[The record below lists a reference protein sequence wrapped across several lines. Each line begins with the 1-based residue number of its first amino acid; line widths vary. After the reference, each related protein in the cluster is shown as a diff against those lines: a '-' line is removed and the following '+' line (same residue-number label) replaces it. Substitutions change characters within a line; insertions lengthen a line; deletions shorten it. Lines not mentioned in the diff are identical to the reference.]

1 MEDQGKIEQVQVTIK
16 DRVREEFMKCAS
28 DPVYFMKKYYMIQHP
43 TKGRILFNLY
53 PFQEKVLKSFL
64 LPDHI
69 IINKS
74 RQLGISTLVSAFS
87 LWLMLFNK
95 DKNILVLATTQ
106 NTAKNMVTKVRFA
119 YQNLPT
125 WLKIGATEDNRLSLR
140 LSNGSQ
146 VKAVSAAADSARSEA
161 VSILVLDEA
170 GFIDNA
176 EALFTSAQQTLAT
189 GGKCIALS
197 TPNGMGNWFE
207 ETYKK
212 AMKKGNSFLPLCLPW
227 SVHPERTQEWRD
239 QQDKDLGL
247 RNAAQ
252 ECDGDFTT
260 SGATVILPEI
270 LKYYEENTLSEPIE
284 RQGLDR
290 ALWVWEYPDPLKYYA
305 LVADVARGDGAD
317 YSAFHII
324 DTETLT
330 QVAEYQAQVDTRE
343 YANILLSEAARYNNA
358 LLVIENANI
367 GWDVIQSV
375 IERGYTNMHYSHKV
389 DNNADFEAYM
399 TQYNRGDG
407 LVPGFSTTQKS
418 RPLIIERMRDFLE
431 NKLVTIRSVRLL
443 EELRS
448 FIWKNGKSQA
458 MQGRNDDLVMAFA
471 IGMYL
476 RESSLRFKKTA
487 ENLTYASLSSMTRT
501 GEGRPIYNTERNNKS
516 NPWNMEIT
524 AGGNQQ
530 NFDISWLIG

>member
-1 MEDQGKIEQVQVTIK
+1 MEINLKYEVLTPSGFSGFRGVSSKI
-16 DRVREEFMKCAS
+16 AS
-28 DPVYFMKKYYMIQHP
+28 
-43 TKGRILFNLY
+43 
-53 PFQEKVLKSFL
+53 
-64 LPDHI
+64 I
-69 IINKS
+69 IFH
-74 RQLGISTLVSAFS
+74 V
-87 LWLMLFNK
+87 M
-95 DKNILVLATTQ
+95 
-106 NTAKNMVTKVRFA
+106 
-119 YQNLPT
+119 
-125 WLKIGATEDNRLSLR
+125 
-140 LSNGSQ
+140 LSNGS
-146 VKAVSAAADSARSEA
+146 VLKCTEAHELKFLNGEFLEVSQITIGDVLFGNLEV
-161 VSILVLDEA
+161 VSIDYCEEYLEVFDLIDVEKGSEYFTNDVVSHNCA
-170 GFIDNA
+170 FIDNA

-212 AMKKGNSFLPLCLPW
+212 AMNKGNSFLPLCLPW

-290 ALWVWEYPDPLKYYA
+290 ALWVWEYPDPMKFYA
-305 LVADVARGDGAD
+305 VVADVARGDGAD

-375 IERGYTNMHYSHKV
+375 IERGYTNMYYSHKV

-399 TQYNRGDG
+399 AQYNRGDG

-431 NKLVTIRSVRLL
+431 NKLVTIRSIRLL

-471 IGMYL
+471 IAMYL

-487 ENLTYASLSSMTRT
+487 ENLTYASLNSMTRT
-501 GEGRPIYNTERNNKS
+501 GEGRPIYNTERNTKS